1 MGVKLSVTLIFMKG
15 KKYNMTLNEQETSS
29 LEKVVTKWKGI
40 AILTY
45 TGKEFMLRS
54 LRIND
59 YENFV

>member
-15 KKYNMTLNEQETSS
+15 KKYNMTLNEHETSS
-29 LEKVVTKWKGI
+29 LEKVVTKWKRI